1 MQRILAL
8 IVLLIPGVVAGV
20 GIKFMRDMFFGILHN
35 PIPNLML
42 QFVIGLIFFI
52 AGLSFIGGFILHR
65 DRKRNKVQ
73 QKFQQQ
79 LKESPP
85 VSEQNK

>member
-8 IVLLIPGVVAGV
+8 IVLLIPGIIAGV
-20 GIKFMRDMFFGILHN
+20 GIKFMRDMFFGVLHS
-35 PIPNLML
+35 PIPSLML
-42 QFVIGLIFFI
+42 QFIIGLIFFL

-73 QKFQQQ
+73 DRFN
-79 LKESPP
+79 KESSP
-85 VSEQNK
+85 VGEQNK

>member
-8 IVLLIPGVVAGV
+8 IILLIPGVIAGL
-20 GIKFMRDMFFGILHN
+20 GIKYMRDMFFGILN
-35 PIPNLML
+35 APMPNLL
-42 QFVIGLIFFI
+42 IQFIIGLIFFL

-73 QKFQQQ
+73 QKFQQGP
-79 LKESPP
+79 ST
-85 VSEQNK
+85 NKSNED